1 MYPALAVLQALN
13 EHKPSWKSD
22 GELLWVGGENG
33 MEVEILTRQSIEFKT
48 IPAAGVH
55 GVGLLNLPGNMAKLL
70 KGYLKAGKI
79 IREFCPDV
87 LFFTGGYLAVPAA
100 FAGRSVPSLVF
111 IPDVEPGLAIRIIS
125 NLAAHIAVSL
135 EQTRFYV
142 PPGKPVTVS
151 GYPVRSNLQNWTRKK
166 ALKALN
172 LQPDL
177 PVLLIFGGSKGAR
190 SINRAAIGIM
200 SELLLETQVIH
211 ITGHLDWDEMQTNQE
226 RLSVQEKDKYRMFPF
241 LHDEMGAAL
250 RCADLV
256 VSRSGAS
263 ILGEYPLFELPAI
276 LVPYPHAWRYQ
287 KINANYLADRDA
299 ALIIADED
307 LPDQLL
313 PGIQTIFGD
322 QERLATMRS
331 AMKALAQPK
340 AAETI
345 AQQLLSLASNAK
357 GGKFL

>member
-1 MYPALAVLQALN
+1 
-13 EHKPSWKSD
+13 
-22 GELLWVGGENG
+22 
-33 MEVEILTRQSIEFKT
+33 MEVEILTRQNIEFKT
-48 IPAAGVH
+48 IPAAGIH
-55 GVGLLNLPGNMAKLL
+55 GVGLLNLPGNLAQLL

-79 IREFCPDV
+79 IREFRPDV

-111 IPDVEPGLAIRIIS
+111 IPDIEPGLAIRTIS
-125 NLAAHIAVSL
+125 NLAAQIAVSV
-135 EQTRFYV
+135 EQTRLSV

-166 ALKALN
+166 ALEALN
-172 LQPDL
+172 LQPDI
-177 PVLLIFGGSKGAR
+177 PVLLVFGGSIGAR
-190 SINRAAIGIM
+190 SINRAVSRIL
-200 SELLLETQVIH
+200 SELLLEIQVIH
-211 ITGHLDWDEMQTNQE
+211 ITGQLDWDEMQTNQE
-226 RLSVQEKDKYRMFPF
+226 RLFAQEKDRYRMFPF
-241 LHDEMGAAL
+241 LHEEMGAAL

-263 ILGEYPLFELPAI
+263 ILGEYPLFELPAV

-287 KINANYLADRDA
+287 KTNAKYLADRGA

-313 PGIQTIFGD
+313 PVIQTIIGD
-322 QERLATMRS
+322 QERLTSMRS

-340 AAETI
+340 AAEMI
-345 AQQLLSLASNAK
+345 AQQLLSLATNAK